1 MPGLEQVL
9 DFMPVKHL
17 CDRLTELERLKALI

>member
-1 MPGLEQVL
+1 MPGLAQVL
-9 DFMPVKHL
+9 DFLPVEHL